1 MAAILGKTWKII
13 LAILFF
19 GVIVMIHEFGHFS
32 TAKLFKVKVNEF
44 AIGMGPALF
53 KKRKGE
59 TLYALRLFPIGGYVS
74 MEGEDEESEDERAFN
89 RQKVWK
95 RIIIVAAGAIMNIIL
110 GLIIVAVM
118 LSTSGELIGTNT
130 ILSFSENAVS
140 EQNGLEVG
148 DKFLKIDGHRL
159 YSDIDLMF
167 LLSRSEDGVYDL
179 VVERDG
185 KKVKLDNLQFET
197 HEVEGITVIT
207 YDFTIIGEEPTF
219 LNVFTNTFKQSASIV
234 RLVRLSLFDLVTGR
248 YGLSDLSGPVGTIN
262 VIVDAT
268 EEATSEGDWYTLL
281 LIMALITINI
291 GVFNLLPLPA
301 LDGGRLFFMFI
312 ELIRRKPIK
321 PKYEGIVHAVGL
333 VLLLILMGTPL
344 FLHASATAFMRSSE
358 PILPGLIRILSA
370 PAATL
375 SRAHL

>member
-333 VLLLILMGTPL
+333 VLLLILMAVVTFSDIMKL
-344 FLHASATAFMRSSE
+344 VK
-358 PILPGLIRILSA
+358 
-370 PAATL
+370 
-375 SRAHL
+375 

>member
-1 MAAILGKTWKII
+1 MICILAAISVAAIWGKTWKII

-19 GVIVMIHEFGHFS
+19 GIIVMIHEFGHFS

-53 KKRKGE
+53 KKKKGE

-95 RIIIVAAGAIMNIIL
+95 RFIIVAAGAIMNIIL

-130 ILSFSENAVS
+130 IHSFTENAVS
-140 EQNGLEVG
+140 EQNGLKVG
-148 DKFLKIDGHRL
+148 DRFIKIDGHRL
-159 YSDIDLMF
+159 YSDMDLMF
-167 LLSRSEDGVYDL
+167 LLSRSENGVYDL

-185 KKVKLDNLQFET
+185 EKIKLDNLQFET

-207 YDFTIIGEEPTF
+207 YDFVVVGEEPTAF
-219 LNVFTNTFKQSASIV
+219 NIFTNTFKEAASIV

-268 EEATSEGDWYTLL
+268 EDATSEGEWDTLL

-301 LDGGRLFFMFI
+301 LDGGRLFFMLI
-312 ELIRRKPIK
+312 EMIRRKPIK
-321 PKYEGIVHAVGL
+321 PKYEGIVHGIGL
-333 VLLLILMGTPL
+333 ALLLILMVVVTFSDIMKL
-344 FLHASATAFMRSSE
+344 VK
-358 PILPGLIRILSA
+358 
-370 PAATL
+370 
-375 SRAHL
+375 